1 MPAYQKLF
9 EENTQKA
16 LNTIRYRLQ
25 TLLETKPLSNKIHS
39 KVVIFRYEKTSKFD
53 STNLKDVSLTKF
65 YQVFFFYIFRFL
77 EFKLREN
84 TVIRYVQFILF
95 YS

>member
-1 MPAYQKLF
+1 MSAYQKLF

-25 TLLETKPLSNKIHS
+25 ALLETKPLSNKIHS

-53 STNLKDVSLTKF
+53 STNLKDVSFTK
-65 YQVFFFYIFRFL
+65 
-77 EFKLREN
+77 
-84 TVIRYVQFILF
+84 
-95 YS
+95 